1 MKQYGQQVWFFA
13 DGDRPP
19 AGESQMKGH
28 ESIIILNPNGQ
39 DALAR
44 LTIYYEDRDPLENIE
59 VLVKARRTRC
69 LQTHKESDLGVHTI
83 PVGLQY
89 AFKVESEV
97 PVIVQYGKLDA
108 RQDNLAYY
116 ATTGYCTNLCNE

>member
-19 AGESQMKGH
+19 FGNSEMKGH
-28 ESIIILNPNGQ
+28 ESIIILNPNHQ
-39 DALAR
+39 DALVY
-44 LTIYYEDRDPLENIE
+44 LTFYYEDKDPLENIE
-59 VLVKARRTRC
+59 VVVEAKRTRC
-69 LQTHKESDLGVHTI
+69 IQTHKESDLGANII

-89 AFKVESEV
+89 AIKVESEV
-97 PVIVQYGKLDA
+97 PIIVQYGKLDA

-116 ATTGYCTNLCNE
+116 TTTGYCTSK